1 MDMNLIVK
9 AKKDG
14 QMDNGIYFC
23 YKNEIYH
30 AAILDGDEE
39 DDGDFYYVDDEH
51 DGSEH
56 GMDKE
61 FFDEYFEVMAYLQH
75 GRAL

>member
-1 MDMNLIVK
+1 MIDLNLKVR

-14 QMDNGIYFC
+14 KMFPLHEKKYFC
-23 YKNEIYH
+23 YKNEIYD

-39 DDGDFYYVDDEH
+39 DDGDFYYVRDELGG
-51 DGSEH
+51 DLH

-61 FFDEYFEVMAYLQH
+61 FFNEYFELK
-75 GRAL
+75 